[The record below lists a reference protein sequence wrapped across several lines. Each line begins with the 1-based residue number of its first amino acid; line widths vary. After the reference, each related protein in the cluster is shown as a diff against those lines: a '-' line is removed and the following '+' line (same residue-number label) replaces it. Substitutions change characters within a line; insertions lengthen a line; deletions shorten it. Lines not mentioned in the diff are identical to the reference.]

1 MEALKKTAVLLS
13 GLLIIV
19 LVTWILSLS
28 SKETPDEVTLRE
40 KPVPES
46 NEPAGP
52 PDDSKHQD
60 STPQE
65 KEKTVQKEFAPQDS
79 IAWRTSSDM
88 ERNNPS
94 YFLNGKTPFAGNP
107 NPVFVNAAKKIL
119 PAVVSIR
126 STRRIKHPSLDFL
139 PHFFTPKE
147 DKKGEENKK
156 NNEEDDIIQPG
167 SGSGILISADG
178 YIMTNYHVVEESERL
193 QVVLYDKRE
202 FEAQFVGVDPTTDV
216 AVLKIEDGH
225 LPVAIMGN
233 SDSVQIG
240 EWVMAVG
247 NPLNFTSTITSGII
261 SALGRNINIID
272 PKYRYRIENFI
283 QTDAVINPGNSGGA
297 LINLNGEVIGMNTAI
312 ATRNGFYQ
320 GYGFAIPMNLARKVV
335 NDLLKYGRVRR
346 AILGV
351 VIEPVRS
358 NVAKAV
364 GLSKPTGALIQGITS
379 DSPAEKAGLRQG
391 DIVLAVEGEKVVSV
405 NDLQTKIAGHYPGDV
420 VTVTI
425 WRDRREQ
432 DVEVELGEAPP
443 ASNTPVSQDNKAEDN
458 LEFENLGI
466 SVRELSQE
474 DKTGLDLTHG
484 LFVDKVTSGSPAE
497 DAGLFP
503 GLIVVSIDDTPVS
516 TLEDF
521 QKVLDNAK
529 KGDFLTFKVK
539 DSRMGGGND
548 SRLLFVEV
556 Y

>member
-1 MEALKKTAVLLS
+1 METLKKTAVLLS

-19 LVTWILSLS
+19 LVTWILTLS
-28 SKETPDEVTLRE
+28 SKKTPNEAALQE

-52 PDDSKHQD
+52 PDDSTHQD
-60 STPQE
+60 SLTGE
-65 KEKTVQKEFAPQDS
+65 KEKPVQKEFSPPDS
-79 IAWRTSSDM
+79 IAWRTSSDV
-88 ERNNPS
+88 ERNNQS

-107 NPVFVNAAKKIL
+107 NPVFINAARKIL
-119 PAVVSIR
+119 PAVVAIR
-126 STRRIKHPSLDFL
+126 SIRRIKHPSLDLL
-139 PHFFTPKE
+139 PHFFNPNE

-167 SGSGILISADG
+167 SGSGILISGDG

-202 FEAQFVGVDPTTDV
+202 FDAQFVGMDPTTDV
-216 AVLKIEDGH
+216 AVLKIEDGN
-225 LPVAIMGN
+225 LPAAIMGN

-320 GYGFAIPMNLARKVV
+320 GYGFAIPINLARKVV

-351 VIEPVRS
+351 EIEPVSS
-358 NVAKAV
+358 NVARAV
-364 GLSKPTGALIQGITS
+364 GLNKPTGALIQGITS

-391 DIVLAVEGEKVVSV
+391 DIVLAVDGEKVVSV
-405 NDLQTKIAGHYPGDV
+405 NDLQTKIARHYPGDV
-420 VTVTI
+420 VTVTT
-425 WRDRREQ
+425 WRNRKERE
-432 DVEVELGEAPP
+432 VEVELGEAPAP
-443 ASNTPVSQDNKAEDN
+443 NAPVSRNNKAEKN
-458 LEFENLGI
+458 LKSENLGI
-466 SVRELSQE
+466 SFRELSQE
-474 DKTGLDLTHG
+474 DKTALDLTHG
-484 LFVDKVTSGSPAE
+484 LFVEKVASGSPAD
-497 DAGLFP
+497 DAGFFP
-503 GLIVVSIDDTPVS
+503 GLIVVSIGDTPVS
-516 TLEDF
+516 TMEDF
-521 QKVLDNAK
+521 QKILASAK
-529 KGDFLTFKVK
+529 RGDFLTFKVK
-539 DSRMGGGND
+539 DSRISGSSNT
-548 SRLLFVEV
+548 RLLFVEV